1 MSSIATYASTKALML
16 QNQAVQITSEKV
28 DPGVSFNYDAPW
40 LGSLR
45 SVAGMIGATVV
56 VTLFVGGVIS
66 ICFLAFGKL
75 SKSEQAFSKGLWG
88 LLLTVI
94 SAALLGSLA
103 GLISW
108 AAGLPLVPQN

>member
-1 MSSIATYASTKALML
+1 MTTFTVAAANAANWVLAQAPGETPVGPDFGKASPIGLL
-16 QNQAVQITSEKV
+16 LLVI
-28 DPGVSFNYDAPW
+28 
-40 LGSLR
+40 LG
-45 SVAGMIGATVV
+45 VV
-56 VTLFVGGVIS
+56 VLFIGGVVS
-66 ICFLAFGKL
+66 IGFLAFGKL

-108 AAGLPLVPQN
+108 GAGLPLIPQS